1 MAGICHNE
9 SDDAEKFNAQVD
21 RAVSTLTDTLQA
33 RTATS
38 KREVDASYVRFEQR
52 IRVTHNAELADALRD
67 ARQRL
72 HAADMNSAQRN
83 LLTDVLRLL
92 MDCAHPPD
100 RDTLRKAKSARQEAL
115 VPPPE
120 LTWAEIMGEEPFEG
134 DHWKE
139 EDEESSS
146 SLSSGM
152 SSFSFSPPH
161 TPVSPAEVGTRA
173 PRACQTVPRDPL
185 AHRSTVEALRKRQY
199 WREEHRVPISLPFNS
214 GDPSSLG
221 PALTESLLCDMSKG
235 WIHEA
240 DLVRECLIGLQGHN
254 SLLGADML
262 SGADSHRPA
271 HLTSTSLRSAH
282 GEIAA
287 LHSRLERLRGFVLAT
302 HQSLAAPAPRRRSCR
317 TLEAFATSLDEQLR
331 AFSEFCS
338 QKEHIVSRA
347 AGRSGTDVSVSML
360 SLLHELRPSQTLF
373 AALDDLLR
381 EVATLAPHAAEES
394 PEHSAPLP
402 ARLAKLPAAAV
413 AKHILDEIY
422 FAVQSCLSVGD
433 EITARNLCSVLCTAA
448 EPLWTMCA
456 GWLRNGMSVQSQNW
470 GDEWLY
476 GPHGEF
482 FVERHDLPP
491 ASPDFWSSGYTLRSA
506 DEEDAGEHASPPT
519 LVPELFQQLSGPLL
533 AAGKTVGLLRVM
545 DIADMA
551 QPVMDIVG
559 RWRSLEELLRGRMSL
574 SALGDGWMA
583 PHALHDYLA
592 PCFSDVQREL
602 KLVLLER
609 CNFSRALASLEGV
622 CLMKRG
628 DVMSQWCDVVFAK
641 LDERGAAW
649 ADFHFLNSTFR
660 DVAAHEDW
668 IDANVVRL
676 SYAGHKAL
684 SAARSVKGHD
694 GLRIE
699 YIAPFPLNYFFS
711 GEAMQTY
718 SAVFTMLLQIRRGQ
732 RALEDSFLRITA
744 TGTHELHLLRHY
756 LAWFMSVIVDY
767 ISSTLHTLVAELH
780 DHLRTAA
787 TFDEMIDVHSQ
798 HLLDISTCLLLQRPT
813 RGLHANVVT
822 ILDMCLRFRAL
833 VSLLDQRPAPQPARR
848 RSKATLLRKRSVA
861 LLQPDSESEEE
872 ELPAASPARWDEEYP
887 TAHRAAVLAGLE
899 PLKLREMRAEL
910 ATQLLQLRQGV
921 EALAAGT
928 LPTSPKFSS
937 FAFNL
942 QAWDL

>member
-1 MAGICHNE
+1 
-9 SDDAEKFNAQVD
+9 
-21 RAVSTLTDTLQA
+21 
-33 RTATS
+33 
-38 KREVDASYVRFEQR
+38 
-52 IRVTHNAELADALRD
+52 
-67 ARQRL
+67 
-72 HAADMNSAQRN
+72 
-83 LLTDVLRLL
+83 
-92 MDCAHPPD
+92 MDSAHPPD
-100 RDTLRKAKSARQEAL
+100 QNTLRKAKAARREAL
-115 VPPPE
+115 VPPAE

-139 EDEESSS
+139 EEGEGSSL
-146 SLSSGM
+146 SLSSGI

-161 TPVSPAEVGTRA
+161 TPVSPLDVGTSP
-173 PRACQTVPRDPL
+173 PRARPTIPRDPL
-185 AHRSTVEALRKRQY
+185 YHRSVVEDLRNRQY
-199 WREEHRVPISLPFNS
+199 WREEHRVPVSLPFNS
-214 GDPSSLG
+214 GDPSSLC
-221 PALTESLLCDMSKG
+221 PALAESLLYDTSKG
-235 WIHEA
+235 WIHEG

-262 SGADSHRPA
+262 SGADSHRLA
-271 HLTSTSLRSAH
+271 HLTSASLRSAI
-282 GEIAA
+282 GEISA
-287 LHSRLERLRGFVLAT
+287 LHTRLSRIRGFVLAA
-302 HQSLAAPAPRRRSCR
+302 HGSLSASAHRRRPCR
-317 TLEAFATSLDEQLR
+317 TLEAFATALDEQLR
-331 AFSEFCS
+331 AFSEFCA
-338 QKEHIVSRA
+338 QREHTA
-347 AGRSGTDVSVSML
+347 
-360 SLLHELRPSQTLF
+360 LF
-373 AALDDLLR
+373 AALDDLLY
-381 EVATLAPHAAEES
+381 EVATAAPDAVEQASEDT
-394 PEHSAPLP
+394 APLP
-402 ARLAKLPAAAV
+402 TRLSKLPTALV
-413 AKHILDEIY
+413 ARHVLDEVY

-433 EITARNLCSVLCTAA
+433 EVTARNLCSVLCTTA

-491 ASPDFWSSGYTLRSA
+491 ASPDFWSAGYTLRSA
-506 DEEDAGEHASPPT
+506 DDDVDADAAAPT
-519 LVPELFQQLSGPLL
+519 LVPELFQQLSNSLL

-551 QPVMDIVG
+551 RPVMDTISG
-559 RWRSLEELLRGRMSL
+559 WQPLEDLLRDHMSL

-592 PCFSDVQREL
+592 PCFAGVQRGL

-609 CNFSRALASLEGV
+609 CNFSRALAAVEGL

-641 LDERGAAW
+641 YRPSQLDERGAAW
-649 ADFHFLNSTFR
+649 SDFHFLNSTFR

-668 IDANVVRL
+668 IDSNIVRL
-676 SYAGHKAL
+676 SYAGHRAM

-699 YIAPFPLNYFFS
+699 YIAPYPLNYFFS

-718 SAVFTMLLQIRRGQ
+718 STVFTMLVQIRRGQ
-732 RALEDSFLRITA
+732 RALEDSFLRITS
-744 TGTHELHLLRHY
+744 TGSHELHLLRHY
-756 LAWFMSVIVDY
+756 LSWFMSVIVDY

-780 DHLRTAA
+780 DRLRTAA
-787 TFDEMIDVHSQ
+787 TFDEMIDVHTQ

-813 RGLHANVVT
+813 RGLHGNIVG

-833 VSLLDQRPAPQPARR
+833 VSLLDATPATQPARR
-848 RSKATLLRKRSVA
+848 RSRATLLRKRSTA
-861 LLQPDSESEEE
+861 LLQPDSESEEDE
-872 ELPAASPARWDEEYP
+872 ELATSPALWNEEYP
-887 TAHRAAVLAGLE
+887 TAHRAAILAGLE
-899 PLKLREMRAEL
+899 PLKLREMRTEL
-910 ATQLLQLRQGV
+910 AAQLLQLRQGV